1 MRKIYW
7 TNPYWMGYNKIEKR
21 IIELSH
27 SISFDDQQMYVYSNE
42 IADLL
47 LSTVSK
53 IESIAK
59 DFYEAKIYPYNVDK
73 NNTEYSDEYFH
84 QEKANQKIRTDWR
97 YKNCLS
103 HINKKINLK
112 DKGINLNDNIFKFI
126 KHNKEI
132 KPFGMFDDSKSKI
145 GGTISRKTDKNKDEI
160 INVDWTEAYNDLK
173 HNYIDSIPKYGNIL
187 QVVFALSS
195 LYLLIIYYEFTDAFR
210 YIYSLDELESN
221 FEESFG
227 SELFSVIVHNKTE
240 LEFFKSP
247 KKAMINRIAGEDINK
262 STLLM
267 IQHPNVYSQM
277 QMKIN
282 EFKVKNPDV
291 SQIDT
296 DKFYFSSFDNNSDEY
311 KLFSQV
317 YHLDGKYVSSR
328 QIILNE
334 GKSEKEIWVYN
345 QQNGIVEY
353 DKKFINKTKSF
364 LSTLKVGDKVELY
377 TLSNEYIKGEVLKY
391 DISENMMTLKTETSN
406 SYSFPKTNVKRIR
419 NVKLDTP

>member
-84 QEKANQKIRTDWR
+84 HEKANQKIRTDWR

-132 KPFGMFDDSKSKI
+132 KPFGLFDDSKSEI
-145 GGTISRKTDKNKDEI
+145 GGTISKKRNENKDEI
-160 INVDWTEAYNDLK
+160 VIIDWTEAYNDLK
-173 HNYIDSIPKYGNIL
+173 HNYIDSIPKYGNIIHL
-187 QVVFALSS
+187 VFALSA
-195 LYLLIIYYEFTDAFR
+195 LYLLIIYYEFTDSYR
-210 YIYSLDELESN
+210 YIYSHEELESYY
-221 FEESFG
+221 EESFG
-227 SELFSVIVHNKTE
+227 SELFSVIIHNNTE
-240 LEFFKSP
+240 LEFFKNDQKEMTS
-247 KKAMINRIAGEDINK
+247 RIEGEDINK

-267 IQHPNVYSQM
+267 IQHPKVYSQM

-282 EFKVKNPDV
+282 NFKIKNPDIN
-291 SQIDT
+291 QIDT
-296 DKFYFSSFDNNSDEY
+296 QKFYYSSFDNNSDEY
-311 KLFSQV
+311 KLFAEV
-317 YHLDGKYVSSR
+317 YKLDGKYIRSR